1 MKTFANSS
9 TMERHVTPNDA
20 VSHISVAS
28 GDEVDLEIIV
38 EREGLKIEKAKQKI
52 AEAIQKKAELK
63 AEEDDKLRIQKAEF
77 IANHQHYLEQ
87 ATLATDPKEE
97 QKFRRWAADELANAN
112 EIIVDGFDQPA
123 PIIVEKP
130 WKERAFKWLFTHFG
144 SWIIQILLLAGMATF
159 CYNKVVTESASIL
172 KKNEYFANSG
182 QTTMMIAPPLD
193 EKDIQ
198 QIWFDKYQLIG
209 DIGFALFILLV
220 LAPHILLTLLPFIKL
235 PKNLWLSYQS
245 IPELQKQWLSFA
257 WSVLVLF
264 LVVTA
269 HPHK

>member
-1 MKTFANSS
+1 MKNFANNP
-9 TMERHVTPNDA
+9 TMERHITPNDT
-20 VSHISVAS
+20 VSHISVAND
-28 GDEVDLEIIV
+28 GEVDLEIIV
-38 EREGLKIEKAKQKI
+38 EREALKIEKAKQKI
-52 AEAIQKKAELK
+52 SEAIQKKAELK
-63 AEEDDKLRIQKAEF
+63 AEQDEKLRTQKAEF
-77 IANHQHYLEQ
+77 ITNHQHYLEQ
-87 ATLATDPKEE
+87 AALATDPKEE
-97 QKFRRWAADELANAN
+97 QKFRKWAADELNNAN
-112 EIIVDGFDQPA
+112 EIIVDGFA
-123 PIIVEKP
+123 EPILITVEKP
-130 WKERAFKWLFTHFG
+130 WKEKYLKWLFTHFG

-159 CYNKVVTESASIL
+159 CYNKVILETATIL

-209 DIGFALFILLV
+209 DIGFALFVLLV

-245 IPELQKQWLSFA
+245 ISEIQRQWLSFA
-257 WSVLVLF
+257 WSALVLF
-264 LVVTA
+264 LVVIA